1 MTTAHITDTMLALP
15 RPAKRLLAMC
25 VDICLCVLTVWIVLC
40 LRHETWVTI
49 QGYQWLPVIL
59 APLFAIPL
67 FIVFGLYRA
76 IFRFAGRE
84 ALVAVARAMGV
95 YTLMYSAVFVTT
107 SYQDVPRTIGLL
119 QPALLLLS
127 VGAVRLAARLLLGEP
142 YVVKLRSLSAA
153 NVLIYGAGDSGLAL
167 ASSLSRNQEMRV
179 VGFLDDNPSL
189 HKGQLMGM
197 DVYNPQELTK
207 VVQRLQVRDVLL
219 ALPSIT
225 RQRRNEIL
233 KTISTARVAVRTLPT
248 LSDLALGRVKENDLR
263 ELDIEDLLGR
273 DAVEPRPDLMQK
285 NILGKVVLVT
295 GAGGSIGSELC
306 RQILQVGPIKLILV
320 ELNEFALYT
329 LLEDLTLLQQK
340 LQRDTT
346 QIVPLLAS
354 VKEAQH
360 LRQIM
365 QVWKPDTI
373 YHAAAYKHVP
383 LVEHNPIAGIQNNV
397 FGTLNVAQIAIE
409 CGVSDLVLIS
419 TDKAVRPTNVMGA
432 TKRLAEMILQAL
444 AQEIGTQGSNTRL
457 SMVRFGN
464 VLGSSGSVVPKFR
477 QQIHAGGPISITHPN
492 VTRYFMTI
500 PEAAQLVIQA
510 AAMPPSQPYCAE
522 VFVLDMG
529 EPVKIVDMARSMVE
543 LSGLTLR
550 ELGHPEGD
558 IALEITGLRPG
569 EKLYEEL
576 FIGASLQKTSHPK
589 IHRAQEHF
597 TPWAMLNAQIDNLQK
612 ISNDNSFSEIQQL
625 LRKYVIEYA
634 PEHTRLV
641 KTSTSV
647 HRNASSH

>member
-1 MTTAHITDTMLALP
+1 MTTSHITDTMLALP

-25 VDICLCVLTVWIVLC
+25 VDICLCVLTVWMVLC
-40 LRHETWVTI
+40 LRYETWVTF
-49 QGYQWLPVIL
+49 QGYQWLAVIVS
-59 APLFAIPL
+59 PLLAIPL
-67 FIVFGLYRA
+67 FIAFGLYRA

-84 ALVAVARAMGV
+84 ALVAVARAVGI
-95 YTLMYSAVFVTT
+95 YALMYSAIFTTT
-107 SYQDVPRTIGLL
+107 SFQDVPRTIGLL

-127 VGAVRLAARLLLGEP
+127 VGAVRLAARHLLGEP

-179 VGFLDDNPSL
+179 VGFLDDDPSL

-197 DVYNPQELTK
+197 DVYNPQDLAK
-207 VVQRLQVRDVLL
+207 VVERLHVRDVLL

-233 KTISTARVAVRTLPT
+233 KTISVARVAVRTLPT
-248 LSDLALGRVKENDLR
+248 LSDLALGRVQENDLR

-273 DAVEPRPDLMQK
+273 DAVEPDPALMQK

-306 RQILQVGPIKLILV
+306 RQILQVGPTTLILL

-329 LLEDLTLLQQK
+329 ILEELTQLK
-340 LQRDTT
+340 PKMGHSAT
-346 QIVPLLAS
+346 QLIPLLAS
-354 VKEAQH
+354 VKEAPH
-360 LRQIM
+360 LRHIM
-365 QVWKPDTI
+365 QAWRPDTV

-383 LVEHNPIAGIQNNV
+383 LVEHNPVAGIQNNV
-397 FGTLNVAQIAIE
+397 FGTLNMAQIAIE
-409 CGVSDLVLIS
+409 CGVRDLVLIS

-432 TKRLAEMILQAL
+432 TKRLAEMIFQAL
-444 AQEIGTQGSNTRL
+444 AQEMGTQGKTTRL

-477 QQIHAGGPISITHPN
+477 QQINTGGPISITHPE

-510 AAMPPSQPYCAE
+510 AAMPPSHAHCAE

-529 EPVKIVDMARSMVE
+529 EPVKIVDLARSMVE

-550 ELGHPEGD
+550 EHGNLEGD

-576 FIGASLQKTSHPK
+576 LIGTNMQKTSHPK

-597 TPWAMLNAQIDNLQK
+597 TLWAKLKMQIANLGELSSASSTFQV
-612 ISNDNSFSEIQQL
+612 QQL
-625 LRKYVIEYA
+625 LQEYVVEYA
-634 PEHTRLV
+634 PEHT
-641 KTSTSV
+641 
-647 HRNASSH
+647 